1 MNTGQML
8 LTLGAIILLS
18 VLTLRLNNNNLQT
31 EKVLLNTKFGVL
43 ATSLATSTIEEAN
56 SKAFDV
62 ATEDTMVTSTSQLTS
77 PSGLGPKSGET
88 YPNFNDFDD
97 FDGFVRIDSTMPSAV
112 FKIEATVAYVN
123 PSNPDSTV
131 STQTWHK
138 KITVSVS
145 SPLMKDTV
153 RLSSIFSYWYFR

>member
-8 LTLGAIILLS
+8 LTLGAMILLS
-18 VLTLRLNNNNLQT
+18 MLTIRVNKNNLQT
-31 EKVLLNTKFGVL
+31 EKVVLNTKFGVL
-43 ATSLATSTIEEAN
+43 STSLATSIIEEAN
-56 SKAFDV
+56 SKAFDKE
-62 ATEDTMVTSTSQLTS
+62 TNDTMATSTSELTLPAS
-77 PSGLGPKSGET
+77 LGPEAGET
-88 YPNFNDFDD
+88 YPDFNDFDD
-97 FDGFVRIDSTMPSAV
+97 FKGFVKIDSTMPSAI
-112 FKIEATVAYVN
+112 FTISSTVVYVN

-131 STQTWHK
+131 STRTWHK